1 MIKTKNISEMLTSLI
16 EEYRFNKNTLS
27 KYLEITEETIDGVV
41 MGNVECLLD
50 DPALRLKILSKAG
63 FLYFGAI
70 EDKDKQ
76 LSGFLEVL
84 VSYHGI
90 SKLTIAKMADV
101 EEQDIDRLLANPPEK
116 VEIEVKYKIAVTV
129 MEVRFWLKDCE
140 LPIKS
145 CGAWETG
152 GITGNVIR
160 IKKDRRR
167 VADWCL
173 LLTFRLWG
181 YVAIRL
187 LKCCITICFRV
198 FLVGIITIKAR

>member
-1 MIKTKNISEMLTSLI
+1 MLTSLI

-41 MGNVECLLD
+41 MGNVECLPD

-90 SKLTIAKMADV
+90 SKLTIAKMAGV
-101 EEQDIDRLLANPPEK
+101 EEKDIDRLLVNPLEK
-116 VEIEVKYKIAVTV
+116 VEIEVKYKIDVTV
-129 MEVRFWLKDCE
+129 MEGVSQTILKKVI
-140 LPIKS
+140 LVLLKISRMIKS
-145 CGAWETG
+145 KC
-152 GITGNVIR
+152 
-160 IKKDRRR
+160 
-167 VADWCL
+167 
-173 LLTFRLWG
+173 TFRFSG
-181 YVAIRL
+181 
-187 LKCCITICFRV
+187 CS
-198 FLVGIITIKAR
+198 

>member
-41 MGNVECLLD
+41 MGNVECLPD

-70 EDKDKQ
+70 EDKDRQ

-90 SKLTIAKMADV
+90 SKLTIAKMAGV

-129 MEVRFWLKDCE
+129 MEGVSQTILKKVI
-140 LPIKS
+140 LVLLKISRMIKS
-145 CGAWETG
+145 KC
-152 GITGNVIR
+152 NVQIFW
-160 IKKDRRR
+160 
-167 VADWCL
+167 V
-173 LLTFRLWG
+173 LLTYRLIF
-181 YVAIRL
+181 AI
-187 LKCCITICFRV
+187 K
-198 FLVGIITIKAR
+198 